1 MIRRCSA
8 IQVFPSRSRKSDPM
22 KDFHIAL
29 DARQAIDA
37 MSRLL
42 ALVARCLGLWGIPF
56 AVHDGA
62 VNSQSCEFALKRG
75 RA

>member
-1 MIRRCSA
+1 
-8 IQVFPSRSRKSDPM
+8 M

-62 VNSQSCEFALKRG
+62 VNSQSWEFALKRG